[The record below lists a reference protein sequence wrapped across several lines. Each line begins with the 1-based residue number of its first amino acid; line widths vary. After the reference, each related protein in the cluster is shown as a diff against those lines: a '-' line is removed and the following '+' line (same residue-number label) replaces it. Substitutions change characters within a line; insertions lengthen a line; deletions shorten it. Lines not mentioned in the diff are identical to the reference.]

1 MKTILALAAPAL
13 VAVVSLSGIATA
25 YSAGIVTVAQR
36 ARAFAVP
43 SVQVSRGDTVRFLN
57 EDAFLHQ
64 VYVDGPA
71 FKFESPEQ
79 EPGQN
84 VDMRFPQ
91 AGTFTV
97 LCHIHPKMTLQ
108 VEAR

>member
-1 MKTILALAAPAL
+1 MKTVLAL
-13 VAVVSLSGIATA
+13 VAGASLAGMAVA
-25 YSAGIVTVAQR
+25 HSAGMVTVAQR

-43 SVQVSRGDTVRFLN
+43 SVQVSRGDTIRFLN
-57 EDAFLHQ
+57 DDAFLHQ
-64 VYVDGPA
+64 VYVDGPS

-84 VDMRFPQ
+84 VDIRFAQ

-97 LCHIHPKMTLQ
+97 LCHIHPKMALQ